1 MSRALVIDDVAK
13 RFARGQSVLD
23 GVSLALEAGGTLAL
37 LGASGSGKSTLLR
50 IVAGLE
56 IPDRGRVTLG
66 DTRVND
72 PRSRVPAHLRRVGLV
87 FQDLELWPHRSTAE
101 NVAFGLAGRPRGR
114 AALDHP
120 RVRTLAARLGIEGVL
135 ARRPDSLSGGERQRA
150 ALARTLAPE
159 PDVLLL
165 DEPLASLDAQRRS
178 DLIGLLAGLTQE
190 GGPTTL
196 LVTHDPAEAL
206 ALGARVAVLAG
217 GRIAEEGPG
226 QELYAR
232 PRTRAA
238 ALALGPAN
246 LLAARREARGWSTVL
261 GLLPAARAEDASARW
276 VLVRPENLRV
286 EPADPAQAGSSPGVE
301 GLVRAVWPRPEDF
314 AVQVEVGGQILEARS
329 AGTLQP
335 GRHARLSVSGAVAG
349 LHLDPQEPLAE
360 EERVA

>member
-1 MSRALVIDDVAK
+1 MSRALVIDGVVK
-13 RFARGQSVLD
+13 RFARDKSVLD
-23 GVSLALEAGGTLAL
+23 GVSLALRAGGTLAL

-56 IPDRGRVTLG
+56 TPDRGRVILG
-66 DTRVND
+66 DTLVND
-72 PRSRVPAHLRRVGLV
+72 PRARVPAHLRRVGLV
-87 FQDLELWPHRSTAE
+87 FQDLELWPHRTTAE

-114 AALDHP
+114 AALNHP
-120 RVRTLAARLGIEGVL
+120 RVRALAARLGIEGVL

-165 DEPLASLDAQRRS
+165 DEPLASLDAQRRG
-178 DLIGLLAGLTQE
+178 DLIGLLAGLTLE

-206 ALGARVAVLAG
+206 ALGARVAVLAA

-226 QELYAR
+226 QELYTR

-238 ALALGPAN
+238 ALALGAAN
-246 LLAARREARGWSTVL
+246 LLAARREARGWTTAL
-261 GLLPAARAEDASARW
+261 GLLPAVRADDAAARW

-286 EPADPAQAGSSPGVE
+286 EPPGRAEAANGPGVE
-301 GLVRAVWPRPEDF
+301 GRVRALWPCPEDF
-314 AVQVEVGGQILEARS
+314 AVQVEVGEQILEARS
-329 AGTLQP
+329 TVALEP
-335 GRHARLSVSGAVAG
+335 GRRVRLSVHGAVAG
-349 LHLDPQEPLAE
+349 LNLDPQGTLTAE
-360 EERVA
+360 EHVA